1 MAIEVIH
8 GDGVVPIA
16 QVVLMAGRLLLPS
29 HAAHCQQH
37 SYKGEENQQS
47 AENSYQVHSG

>member
-1 MAIEVIH
+1 MTIEVVH

-37 SYKGEENQQS
+37 SYEGEESQQS
-47 AENSYQVHSG
+47 AQKSVRQ